1 MDGIH
6 MGEVLR
12 VWHVYVNSFYTK
24 NYSLFNEVIRAWH
37 YWSVVFPIFKNS
49 WNISPKKM
57 IRTKNTACSGHTFH
71 SLFENRDRVFPCFS
85 AAGFRSKSKP
95 QPPEPQQVIGLSDF
109 SSPPTAWSQQ
119 PNLLCHTPSPPL
131 PAFWSFK
138 VLGDWW
144 RCQPCSWACHLASS
158 PRHSRT
164 KHVAKVSL
172 ATLTR
177 GSWIVWAL
185 SNKF

>member
-1 MDGIH
+1 M
-6 MGEVLR
+6 
-12 VWHVYVNSFYTK
+12 
-24 NYSLFNEVIRAWH
+24 IRAGH
-37 YWSVVFPIFKNS
+37 YWSVVFPIFKNP
-49 WNISPKKM
+49 WNISPKK
-57 IRTKNTACSGHTFH
+57 KDPNKKH
-71 SLFENRDRVFPCFS
+71 SVFWTYFSRFYLKTGGFPPCFS
-85 AAGFRSKSKP
+85 TAGFRSKSKP
-95 QPPEPQQVIGLSDF
+95 QPPQPQQVIGLSRF
-109 SSPPTAWSQQ
+109 SITSNGLVQQ

-131 PAFWSFK
+131 PAFLSFK

-185 SNKF
+185 SNRF